1 MSKILLFLTLFIPVI
16 FTYGQ
21 SVPAA
26 KNRIVSIKSK
36 EYNKLI
42 KNAKI
47 NHLKKKYIQAS
58 KNYMKALELCVNKD
72 TIDWIKD
79 QIILNNQLSNKKH
92 VSNLDSIRKKASNI
106 AFDYGHYIVAYNNLK
121 IDSSSK
127 TILKNKSLYSKRAL
141 SKFINGAIKNN
152 AFASGN
158 ITLDTVQK
166 DFPKDSSKFL
176 LVLRKKLALSKVK
189 VEDSIKDL
197 ISKTPN
203 YNKTPEQDLR
213 DSLRSLDFLFQNKIL
228 TQNNFHRYR
237 KFPLHVNLL
246 IGNEIQLPEVTKTSG
261 NSLLITS
268 DNLNLYQGIEISLG
282 RLGATFRYGLSMRL
296 AKGNFSTYY
305 HDALLERN
313 IKLERFEYSSKAVGF
328 NLYITPFKNY
338 FRAYS
343 LGVVAG
349 VEYHKFD
356 KLMYTQKLNT
366 SDVLNQSVFLE
377 QTRVDFGL
385 VYAYKWPKSGGM
397 QVFARY
403 SYGLGNL
410 INNEPNSL
418 LELVKDSKLNTI
430 KTGLLI
436 TIF

>member
-1 MSKILLFLTLFIPVI
+1 MSKILLLLTLLFPVI

-21 SVPAA
+21 SIPAT
-26 KNRIVSIKSK
+26 KSSIVSVRVK

-42 KNAKI
+42 KNAKLK
-47 NHLKKKYIQAS
+47 HLKKKYLKAS
-58 KNYMKALELCVNKD
+58 KDYIKALELCINRD

-79 QIILNNQLSNKKH
+79 QIILNNQLSNKKN
-92 VSNLDSIRKKASNI
+92 VSNLDTRKKASNL
-106 AFDYGHYIVAYNNLK
+106 AFDYGHYIVAYNTLK
-121 IDSSSK
+121 IDSSS
-127 TILKNKSLYSKRAL
+127 TIFKNKSLYSKRAL
-141 SKFINGAIKNN
+141 SKFIHGAIKHK

-158 ITLDTVQK
+158 ITLDTVQH
-166 DFPKDSSKFL
+166 DFPKDSSKFFIEL
-176 LVLRKKLALSKVK
+176 RSKIALRKAK
-189 VEDSIKDL
+189 VEGSIKDL

-213 DSLRSLDFLFQNKIL
+213 DSLRALDSLFQNKIL
-228 TQNNFHRYR
+228 IQNNFHRYR

-410 INNEPNSL
+410 INNRPNSL
-418 LELVKDSKLNTI
+418 LEPVKDSKLNTI

>member
-1 MSKILLFLTLFIPVI
+1 MSKILLFLTFLVPAI

-21 SVPAA
+21 SVPTA
-26 KNRIVSIKSK
+26 KSKIVSIRSK

-47 NHLKKKYIQAS
+47 NHLKKKYFQAS
-58 KNYMKALELCVNKD
+58 KNYVKALELCVNKD

-92 VSNLDSIRKKASNI
+92 VSNLDSRKIASNI
-106 AFDYGHYIVAYNNLK
+106 AFDYGHYIVAYNILK
-121 IDSSSK
+121 TDSSSSK
-127 TILKNKSLYSKRAL
+127 ILKNKSLYSKRSL
-141 SKFINGAIKNN
+141 SKFINGAIKNK
-152 AFASGN
+152 AFASGS

-176 LVLRKKLALSKVK
+176 LGLRKKLALSKVK

-197 ISKTPN
+197 IGKTPN

-213 DSLRSLDFLFQNKIL
+213 DSLRSLDSLYQNKIL

-246 IGNEIQLPEVTKTSG
+246 LGNEIQLPEVTKTSG
-261 NSLLITS
+261 NSLLTTS
-268 DNLNLYQGIEISLG
+268 DNLNLFQGIEISLG
-282 RLGATFRYGLSMRL
+282 RLGATFRCGLSMRL

-328 NLYITPFKNY
+328 NLYINPFKNY
-338 FRAYS
+338 FRPYN
-343 LGVVAG
+343 LGLVVG
-349 VEYHKFD
+349 VEHHKFD
-356 KLMYTQKLNT
+356 KLIYTQKLNT

-418 LELVKDSKLNTI
+418 LDLVKDSKLNTI